1 MYNPI
6 PEPEMYR
13 LMAESC
19 QGNKSGKTDY
29 GFVPFTGAE
38 VAEFLKESEE

>member
-19 QGNKSGKTDY
+19 QDNKSGKTDY
-29 GFVPFTGAE
+29 GFEPFTGAE
-38 VAEFLKESEE
+38 IEEFLKESED